1 MNLVQGREC
10 GGCVACCKTLEI
22 QDPQIAK
29 PADTLCKHCT
39 GHGCGIYDTRPPVCR
54 DWYCLWRRDQN
65 LPDQLR
71 PDQCGVIF
79 SIDGED
85 QPRTIFESFF
95 VVGRSLENDR
105 SVFDAPAVNAALQA
119 FAQYGTPVFLSW
131 ELGTKGLLYPNGPLA
146 DAIERPSDHAIRH
159 RRRSSPGLARAIR
172 RIAAQRG
179 HSPEFSGL
187 TLHHRSKGYVPA
199 RKRPQ
204 ASLRPFAVRT
214 SASRPA
220 ITSDDSTGGRKRMRG
235 E

>member
-22 QDPQIAK
+22 HDPQIAK
-29 PADTLCKHCT
+29 PADTLCKHCS

-65 LPDQLR
+65 LPDHLR

-105 SVFDAPAVNAALQA
+105 SVFDAPAVNAALQT

-146 DAIERPSDHAIRH
+146 DAIERPSTTPYGTVVVQALGWRA
-159 RRRSSPGLARAIR
+159 RYGELLRSVGI
-172 RIAAQRG
+172 
-179 HSPEFSGL
+179 
-187 TLHHRSKGYVPA
+187 VPNF
-199 RKRPQ
+199 
-204 ASLRPFAVRT
+204 L
-214 SASRPA
+214 
-220 ITSDDSTGGRKRMRG
+220 D
-235 E
+235 

>member
-1 MNLVQGREC
+1 MVAGGTMNLVQGREC

-39 GHGCGIYDTRPPVCR
+39 GHGCSIYDTRPPTCR
-54 DWYCLWRRDQN
+54 DWYCLWRREQN

-85 QPRTIFESFF
+85 RPRTIFESFF

-105 SVFDAPAVNAALQA
+105 SVFDAPAVNAALQV

-146 DAIERPSDHAIRH
+146 DAIERPSTTPYGTVVVQALGWRARYGELL
-159 RRRSSPGLARAIR
+159 RRVGI
-172 RIAAQRG
+172 
-179 HSPEFSGL
+179 
-187 TLHHRSKGYVPA
+187 VPNF
-199 RKRPQ
+199 
-204 ASLRPFAVRT
+204 L
-214 SASRPA
+214 
-220 ITSDDSTGGRKRMRG
+220 D
-235 E
+235 